1 MKEIKNFEEMCVY
14 ILVPLNKQNEIILQN
29 SNDYYLTILS

>member
-1 MKEIKNFEEMCVY
+1 MKEIENFEEMCVY